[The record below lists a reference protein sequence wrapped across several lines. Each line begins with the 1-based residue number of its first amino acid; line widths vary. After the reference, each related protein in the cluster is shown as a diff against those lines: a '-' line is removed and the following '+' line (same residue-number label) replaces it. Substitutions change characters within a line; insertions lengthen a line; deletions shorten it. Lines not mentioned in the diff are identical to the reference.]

1 MPNVNFNGSPNPS
14 GTSRRRF
21 LALIPLSGVALL
33 AACSRDADPVPPPTA
48 PSAATPPAPTAAPAT
63 AAAPAPAAASADA
76 PMVDEKDAQAI
87 NLGYVADAA
96 RVDGSKFPTF
106 VVGSQCNN
114 CALFRGAAADAAGG
128 CTLFQGKK
136 VAAQGWCSAW
146 ARKA

>member
-1 MPNVNFNGSPNPS
+1 MPEVCFNGSPNPS
-14 GTSRRRF
+14 RTSRRRF

-33 AACSRDADPVPPPTA
+33 AACSRDADPVPPPAA
-48 PSAATPPAPTAAPAT
+48 PGAATPPAPT

-96 RVDGSKFPTF
+96 RVDKSKFPNF
-106 VVGSQCNN
+106 VAGSLCNN
-114 CALFRGAAADAAGG
+114 CALFQGAAADAAGG
-128 CTLFQGKK
+128 CQLFLGKK